1 MIIRA
6 VIRFAVLLWAISL
19 ITWAA
24 IRVFGTQ
31 TLHVTADSAAAFSAL
46 TGVLALA
53 VGLYEWRERVRE
65 SDGKC

>member
-1 MIIRA
+1 MSIRA
-6 VIRFAVLLWAISL
+6 AIRCAVLLWAISL
-19 ITWAA
+19 ITWAT

-53 VGLYEWRERVRE
+53 VALYEWRERGRG
-65 SDGKC
+65 SDSKL